1 MTQISFTS
9 LLTSPQAPGVPG
21 CQKIQTPYFSD
32 IRPLLEKSRNLNIL
46 RSLINGQAQ
55 INEKGWQK
63 FSFSRGF
70 MKFFL
75 SLGISLTNNQSVEE
89 MSTYDYRKSLSFLLA
104 SLTHK
109 SDLLKT
115 EYDVHCITQYY
126 AQQGIFWKPGKT
138 SKFRPIHSTK

>member
-1 MTQISFTS
+1 MIQISFTS
-9 LLTSPQAPGVPG
+9 LLTNPQAPGVPG

-32 IRPLLEKSRNLNIL
+32 LRPPLEKSRNLNIL

-63 FSFSRGF
+63 YSLSRGF
-70 MKFFL
+70 IEFFL
-75 SLGISLTNNQSVEE
+75 SLGISLTNNQVVEE
-89 MSTYDYRKSLSFLLA
+89 KSTYDYRKSLSFLLA

-115 EYDVHCITQYY
+115 EYDVFPLFWLKTRTIEI
-126 AQQGIFWKPGKT
+126 QQPHWPAKN
-138 SKFRPIHSTK
+138 SVLV